1 MARYDTYLA
10 GDDRVLE
17 DLDSGF
23 VGLNNRLRPDQLKPG
38 ILADSQ
44 NGRMELNGQWSTRKG
59 ISNKLAPLV
68 SGASA
73 LTLPFFN
80 IGTSLGDTDG
90 ITAAHGACGTS
101 VIDSV
106 RRLQVTLEVD
116 GQTSTDFAVTG
127 ATEPDSV
134 ADFTNTLSTLSLSF
148 TNGIHSCRVASIAT
162 ATISNTSSASRDGS
176 TTTVKVQYDGV
187 NLTSTHGLTSGANV
201 TIANASYSGTGGA
214 AAVNTTHTIT
224 AISTTGST
232 SNDTLSF
239 VVQGLDDA
247 VSGTGVTA
255 TFNNTITLTITDY
268 VCGNDTFSSGSV
280 VVKNPALADTAVNEV
295 YGSCIF
301 SDPNASSESYIILA
315 ANTKA
320 VAVKISDPNTTF
332 DLGYTGSETVSSP
345 VEMIQAFNK
354 VYIFREGDAALFVDL
369 STNNITGSPTM
380 QLVDEGDFTQPV
392 TLTATVCDIDN
403 NECTITSNTHGLK
416 VGDVIICTKQGDSTL
431 IFDAFSVISGF
442 FTNIAR
448 PPTTYTITSVPSTTQ
463 FKFNV
468 GNSVADIA
476 DGSISTYP
484 QFISEVSSSLG
495 YIHMPAPKYGVVHQR
510 RLAVPYRFDTSGSTT
525 VTDRKIFDE
534 VILSKILDT
543 DTYDKRFGQFRFNA
557 GMADFNVGMLSFSDD
572 KLIVF
577 NRNSI
582 HQVTGEGKV
591 ETLSNQLLTDEVG
604 LIARNTISQIGNQIL
619 FLSDNGVYGLTF
631 VDRYNLRGTELPL
644 SESIQE
650 TINRINKAAAEKSV
664 AVYFDNRYYIAV
676 PTDGS
681 PVNNTLLIYNFLN
694 KSWESIDSV
703 DNSNLTGSDF
713 EFTNLLVTGSGLDK
727 GVYVVNTDGGIH
739 KLETEADGID
749 RVITQIGSTTEEESR
764 IKGSATTR
772 MFTLNSIDRK
782 KWNNFELHLESS
794 PDNSSDVSITGI
806 AENPDSEP
814 DIDLLTA
821 SDYLGEDI
829 PAGED
834 VSIRARIG
842 NNRAY
847 GFQMK
852 IDSTLGLPS
861 FRAIKVA
868 GVETFRSTSS
878 VQ

>member
-59 ISNKLAPLV
+59 ISNKLAPLA

-90 ITAAHGACGTS
+90 ITAAHGACGTQEITES
-101 VIDSV
+101 DGTTV
-106 RRLQVTLEVD
+106 RRLIITLAGMTESDVTAITVNTATGDEGKADV
-116 GQTSTDFAVTG
+116 TSTLTG
-127 ATEPDSV
+127 IAPT
-134 ADFTNTLSTLSLSF
+134 F
-148 TNGIHSCRVASIAT
+148 TNGIHSIRAIAKP
-162 ATISNTSSASRDGS
+162 S
-176 TTTVKVQYDGV
+176 
-187 NLTSTHGLTSGANV
+187 
-201 TIANASYSGTGGA
+201 
-214 AAVNTTHTIT
+214 
-224 AISTTGST
+224 ST
-232 SNDTLSF
+232 SITFAVIDYTIND
-239 VVQGLDDA
+239 V
-247 VSGTGVTA
+247 
-255 TFNNTITLTITDY
+255 
-268 VCGNDTFSSGSV
+268 TFSGGSAII
-280 VVKNPALADTAVNEV
+280 KNPALADTAVNEV

-315 ANTKA
+315 ANNKA
-320 VAVKISDPNTTF
+320 VAVKISDTSTTF
-332 DLGYTGSETVSSP
+332 DLAYTGSETVSSP

-380 QLVDEGDFTQPV
+380 TLVEEGAFTQPV
-392 TLTATVCDIDN
+392 TLVATVCDIDN

-416 VGDVIICTKQGDSTL
+416 VGDVIFCTKQGDSTL
-431 IFDAFSVISGF
+431 ITNQFTQISNLDSFSTVAEG
-442 FTNIAR
+442 
-448 PPTTYTITSVPSTTQ
+448 YTVSEVPSTTQ

-468 GNSVADIA
+468 ANSIADIA
-476 DGSISTYP
+476 DSSISNYP
-484 QFISEVSSSLG
+484 AFIREVSSSLG
-495 YIHMPAPKYGVVHQR
+495 FTHMPAPKYGVYHQR
-510 RLAVPYRFDTSGSTT
+510 RLAVPYRFDLSSTTT

-582 HQVTGEGKV
+582 HQVTGQGKV

-604 LIARNTISQIGNQIL
+604 LVAKNTIAQVGNQIL

-631 VDRYNLRGTELPL
+631 IDRYNLRGTELPL

-681 PVNNTLLIYNFLN
+681 SFNNTLIIYNFLN

-713 EFTNLLVTGSGLDK
+713 EFTNLLVAGSGLNK
-727 GVYVVNTDGGIH
+727 GVYVINTDGGIH

-749 RVITQIGSTTEEESR
+749 RVITQIGSTSQEESR
-764 IKGSATTR
+764 VKGSATTR

-794 PDNSSDVSITGI
+794 ADNASNASFTGI

-814 DIDLLTA
+814 NIDLLTA
-821 SDYLGEDI
+821 NDYLGENI

-852 IDSTLGLPS
+852 IDSTLGLPI

>member
-68 SGASA
+68 TGTSA

-80 IGTSLGDTDG
+80 IGTTLGDTDG
-90 ITAAHGACGTS
+90 ITAAHGACGTQEITES
-101 VIDSV
+101 DGTTV
-106 RRLQVTLEVD
+106 RRLIITLAGMTESDVTAITVNTATGDEGKADV
-116 GQTSTDFAVTG
+116 TSTLTG
-127 ATEPDSV
+127 IAPT
-134 ADFTNTLSTLSLSF
+134 F
-148 TNGIHSCRVASIAT
+148 TNGIHSIRAIAKP
-162 ATISNTSSASRDGS
+162 S
-176 TTTVKVQYDGV
+176 
-187 NLTSTHGLTSGANV
+187 
-201 TIANASYSGTGGA
+201 
-214 AAVNTTHTIT
+214 
-224 AISTTGST
+224 ST
-232 SNDTLSF
+232 SITFAVIDYTIND
-239 VVQGLDDA
+239 V
-247 VSGTGVTA
+247 
-255 TFNNTITLTITDY
+255 
-268 VCGNDTFSSGSV
+268 TFSGGSAII
-280 VVKNPALADTAVNEV
+280 KNPALADTAVNEV

-315 ANTKA
+315 ANNKA
-320 VAVKISDPNTTF
+320 VAVKISDTSTTF
-332 DLGYTGSETVSSP
+332 DLAYTGSETVSSP

-380 QLVDEGDFTQPV
+380 TLVEEGAFTLPSAQLTTAFEITKGEAKGTKTGHGYVSGDVIQVKIVGDSGLTLNDTFTVSRISSDDFFFFP
-392 TLTATVCDIDN
+392 N
-403 NECTITSNTHGLK
+403 NAPDLSSITSNEPTFIKELP
-416 VGDVIICTKQGDSTL
+416 SEL
-431 IFDAFSVISGF
+431 GF
-442 FTNIAR
+442 T
-448 PPTTYTITSVPSTTQ
+448 
-463 FKFNV
+463 
-468 GNSVADIA
+468 
-476 DGSISTYP
+476 
-484 QFISEVSSSLG
+484 
-495 YIHMPAPKYGVVHQR
+495 HMPAPKYGVVHQR
-510 RLAVPYRFDTSGSTT
+510 RLAVPYRFELSSTDT

-534 VILSKILDT
+534 VILSRILDT
-543 DTYDKRFGQFRFNA
+543 DTYDQRFGQFRFNA

-582 HQVTGEGKV
+582 HQVTGQGEV

-604 LIARNTISQIGNQIL
+604 LIAKNTIAQVGNQIL

-631 VDRYNLRGTELPL
+631 IDRYNLRGTELPL

-739 KLETEADGID
+739 KLETETDGID
-749 RVITQIGSTTEEESR
+749 RVITQIGSTTEETSSV
-764 IKGSATTR
+764 KGSATTR

-782 KWNNFELHLESS
+782 KWNNFELHLESGA
-794 PDNSSDVSITGI
+794 DNVSNVSITGI
-806 AENPDSEP
+806 AENPDSDP

-821 SDYLGEDI
+821 SDYLGNNI
-829 PAGED
+829 PK
-834 VSIRARIG
+834 ARI
-842 NNRAY
+842 Y
-847 GFQMK
+847 PYE
-852 IDSTLGLPS
+852 L
-861 FRAIKVA
+861 
-868 GVETFRSTSS
+868 E
-878 VQ
+878 

>member
-17 DLDSGF
+17 DLDTGF

-68 SGASA
+68 SGAA
-73 LTLPFFN
+73 APTLPVFLINDSTGFTSNSLDSASIFKFN
-80 IGTSLGDTDG
+80 ATSYSRSDETLTINFNSHTLIDGDVISISGLSVSSGTNPN
-90 ITAAHGACGTS
+90 GT
-101 VIDSV
+101 
-106 RRLQVTLEVD
+106 RTVTNATTNSFDIVVTGLSAD
-116 GQTSTDFAVTG
+116 PTSTLAVDTQRLY
-127 ATEPDSV
+127 V
-134 ADFTNTLSTLSLSF
+134 
-148 TNGIHSCRVASIAT
+148 VIA
-162 ATISNTSSASRDGS
+162 
-176 TTTVKVQYDGV
+176 Q
-187 NLTSTHGLTSGANV
+187 NLTSTLTLGMSGV
-201 TIANASYSGTGGA
+201 VFIDTASIGGVA
-214 AAVNTTHTIT
+214 MLASNHSVRIT
-224 AISTTGST
+224 AIDSSSATFRV
-232 SNDTLSF
+232 NDVTYT
-239 VVQGLDDA
+239 
-247 VSGTGVTA
+247 SGTP
-255 TFNNTITLTITDY
+255 
-268 VCGNDTFSSGSV
+268 SGTVDIDSV
-280 VVKNPALADTAVNEV
+280 KLSDTAVNEV

-320 VAVKISDPNTTF
+320 VAVKISDPSTTF
-332 DLGYTGSETVSSP
+332 DLAYTGSETVSAP

-380 QLVDEGDFTQPV
+380 TLVEEGAFSLPSAQLT
-392 TLTATVCDIDN
+392 TAF
-403 NECTITSNTHGLK
+403 EITKGEAKGTKSGHGY
-416 VGDVIICTKQGDSTL
+416 VAGDVIQVKI
-431 IFDAFSVISGF
+431 
-442 FTNIAR
+442 
-448 PPTTYTITSVPSTTQ
+448 
-463 FKFNV
+463 V
-468 GNSVADIA
+468 GNSGLTLNDTFTVSRIDGNDFFFFPINAIDIA
-476 DGSISTYP
+476 NTDVATKP
-484 QFISEVSSSLG
+484 TFLKELPSELG
-495 YIHMPAPKYGVVHQR
+495 FTHMPAPKYGVIHQR
-510 RLAVPYRFDTSGSTT
+510 RLAVPYRFDLSSTTT

-534 VILSKILDT
+534 VILSRILDT
-543 DTYDKRFGQFRFNA
+543 DTYDQRFGQFRFNA

-582 HQVTGEGKV
+582 HQVTGQGEV

-604 LIARNTISQIGNQIL
+604 LIAKNTIAQVGNQIL

-631 VDRYNLRGTELPL
+631 IDRYNLRGTELPL

-650 TINRINKAAAEKSV
+650 TINRINKAVADKSV

-703 DNSNLTGSDF
+703 DNSNLSGSDF

-749 RVITQIGSTTEEESR
+749 RVITQIGSTSEEVSR
-764 IKGSATTR
+764 VKGSATTR

-794 PDNSSDVSITGI
+794 ADNVSNVSITGI

-821 SDYLGEDI
+821 SDYLGDNI

-834 VSIRARIG
+834 VSVRARIG
-842 NNRAY
+842 NKRAY

-852 IDSTLGLPS
+852 LENTLGLPS

>member
-59 ISNKLAPLV
+59 ISNKLAPLA

-90 ITAAHGACGTS
+90 ITAAHGACGTQEITES
-101 VIDSV
+101 DGTTV
-106 RRLQVTLEVD
+106 RRLIITLAGMTESDVTAITVNTATGDEGKADV
-116 GQTSTDFAVTG
+116 TSTLTG
-127 ATEPDSV
+127 IAPT
-134 ADFTNTLSTLSLSF
+134 FTD
-148 TNGIHSCRVASIAT
+148 GIHSIRAIAKP
-162 ATISNTSSASRDGS
+162 S
-176 TTTVKVQYDGV
+176 
-187 NLTSTHGLTSGANV
+187 
-201 TIANASYSGTGGA
+201 
-214 AAVNTTHTIT
+214 
-224 AISTTGST
+224 ST
-232 SNDTLSF
+232 SITFAVIDYTIND
-239 VVQGLDDA
+239 V
-247 VSGTGVTA
+247 
-255 TFNNTITLTITDY
+255 
-268 VCGNDTFSSGSV
+268 TFSGGSAII
-280 VVKNPALADTAVNEV
+280 KNPALADTAVNEV

-315 ANTKA
+315 ANNKA
-320 VAVKISDPNTTF
+320 VAVKISDTNTTF
-332 DLGYTGSETVSSP
+332 DLAYTGSETVSSP

-380 QLVDEGDFTQPV
+380 TLVEEGAFTQPV
-392 TLTATVCDIDN
+392 TLVATVCDIVN

-416 VGDVIICTKQGDSTL
+416 VGDVIFCTKQGDSTL
-431 IFDAFSVISGF
+431 ITNQFTQISNLNSFSTVAEG
-442 FTNIAR
+442 
-448 PPTTYTITSVPSTTQ
+448 YTVSEVPSTTQ

-468 GNSVADIA
+468 ANSVADIA
-476 DGSISTYP
+476 DAAISAYP
-484 QFISEVSSSLG
+484 EFIREVSSSLG
-495 YIHMPAPKYGVVHQR
+495 FTHMPAPKYGVYHQR
-510 RLAVPYRFDTSGSTT
+510 RLAVPYRFELSSTDT

-582 HQVTGEGKV
+582 HQVTGQGKV

-604 LIARNTISQIGNQIL
+604 LVAKNTVAQVGNQIL

-631 VDRYNLRGTELPL
+631 IDRYNLRGTELPL

-681 PVNNTLLIYNFLN
+681 PVNNTLLVYNFLN

-713 EFTNLLVTGSGLDK
+713 EFTNLLVTGSGLNK

-749 RVITQIGSTTEEESR
+749 RVITQIGSTTEEISR
-764 IKGSATTR
+764 VKGSATTR

-794 PDNSSDVSITGI
+794 TDNASDVSITGI

-821 SDYLGEDI
+821 NDYLGENI

>member
-68 SGASA
+68 TGTSA

-80 IGTSLGDTDG
+80 IGTTLGDTDG
-90 ITAAHGACGTS
+90 ITAAHGACGTQEITES
-101 VIDSV
+101 DGTTV
-106 RRLQVTLEVD
+106 RRLIITLAGMTESDVTAITVNTATGDEGKADV
-116 GQTSTDFAVTG
+116 TSTLTG
-127 ATEPDSV
+127 IAPT
-134 ADFTNTLSTLSLSF
+134 F
-148 TNGIHSCRVASIAT
+148 TNGIHSIRAIAKP
-162 ATISNTSSASRDGS
+162 S
-176 TTTVKVQYDGV
+176 
-187 NLTSTHGLTSGANV
+187 
-201 TIANASYSGTGGA
+201 
-214 AAVNTTHTIT
+214 
-224 AISTTGST
+224 ST
-232 SNDTLSF
+232 SITFAVIDYTIND
-239 VVQGLDDA
+239 V
-247 VSGTGVTA
+247 
-255 TFNNTITLTITDY
+255 
-268 VCGNDTFSSGSV
+268 TFSGGSAII
-280 VVKNPALADTAVNEV
+280 KNPALADTAVNEV

-315 ANTKA
+315 ANNKA
-320 VAVKISDPNTTF
+320 VAVKISDTSTTF
-332 DLGYTGSETVSSP
+332 DLAYTGSETVSSP

-380 QLVDEGDFTQPV
+380 TLVEEGAFTLPSAQLTTAFEITKGEAKGTKTGHGYVSGDVIQVKIVGDSGLTLNDTFTVSRISSDDFFFFP
-392 TLTATVCDIDN
+392 N
-403 NECTITSNTHGLK
+403 NAPDLSSITSNEPTFIKELP
-416 VGDVIICTKQGDSTL
+416 SEL
-431 IFDAFSVISGF
+431 GF
-442 FTNIAR
+442 T
-448 PPTTYTITSVPSTTQ
+448 
-463 FKFNV
+463 
-468 GNSVADIA
+468 
-476 DGSISTYP
+476 
-484 QFISEVSSSLG
+484 
-495 YIHMPAPKYGVVHQR
+495 HMPAPKYGVVHQR
-510 RLAVPYRFDTSGSTT
+510 RLAVPYRFELSSTDT

-534 VILSKILDT
+534 VILSRILDT
-543 DTYDKRFGQFRFNA
+543 DTYDQRFGQFRFNA

-582 HQVTGEGKV
+582 HQVTGQGEV

-604 LIARNTISQIGNQIL
+604 LIAKNTIAQVGNQIL

-631 VDRYNLRGTELPL
+631 IDRYNLRGTELPL

-739 KLETEADGID
+739 KLETETDGID
-749 RVITQIGSTTEEESR
+749 RVITQIGSTTEETSSV
-764 IKGSATTR
+764 KGSATTR

-782 KWNNFELHLESS
+782 KWNNFELHLESGA
-794 PDNSSDVSITGI
+794 DNVSNVSITGI
-806 AENPDSEP
+806 AENPDSDP

-821 SDYLGEDI
+821 SDYLGNNI
-829 PAGED
+829 PKGED

-852 IDSTLGLPS
+852 IDSTLGIPS

>member
-17 DLDSGF
+17 DLDTGF

-59 ISNKLAPLV
+59 ISNVLAPLV
-68 SGASA
+68 SGAA
-73 LTLPFFN
+73 APTLPVFLINDSTGFTSNSLDSASIFKFN
-80 IGTSLGDTDG
+80 ATSYSRSDETLTINFNSHTLIDGDVISISGLSVSSGTNPN
-90 ITAAHGACGTS
+90 GT
-101 VIDSV
+101 
-106 RRLQVTLEVD
+106 RTVTNATTNSFDIVVTGLSAD
-116 GQTSTDFAVTG
+116 PTSTLAVDTQRLY
-127 ATEPDSV
+127 V
-134 ADFTNTLSTLSLSF
+134 
-148 TNGIHSCRVASIAT
+148 VIA
-162 ATISNTSSASRDGS
+162 
-176 TTTVKVQYDGV
+176 Q
-187 NLTSTHGLTSGANV
+187 NLTSTLTLGMSGV
-201 TIANASYSGTGGA
+201 VFIDTASIGGVA
-214 AAVNTTHTIT
+214 MLASNHSVRIT
-224 AISTTGST
+224 AIDSSSATFRV
-232 SNDTLSF
+232 NDVTYT
-239 VVQGLDDA
+239 
-247 VSGTGVTA
+247 SGTP
-255 TFNNTITLTITDY
+255 
-268 VCGNDTFSSGSV
+268 SGTVDIDSV
-280 VVKNPALADTAVNEV
+280 KLSDTAVNEV

-320 VAVKISDPNTTF
+320 VAVKISDPSTTF
-332 DLGYTGSETVSSP
+332 DLAYTGSETVSAP

-380 QLVDEGDFTQPV
+380 TLVEEGAFSLPSAQLTTAFEITNGEAKGTKSSHGYVAGDVIQVKIVGDSGLTVNDTFTVSRIDGDDFFFFPNNAPD
-392 TLTATVCDIDN
+392 LTS
-403 NECTITSNTHGLK
+403 ITSNEPTFIKELP
-416 VGDVIICTKQGDSTL
+416 SEL
-431 IFDAFSVISGF
+431 GF
-442 FTNIAR
+442 T
-448 PPTTYTITSVPSTTQ
+448 
-463 FKFNV
+463 
-468 GNSVADIA
+468 
-476 DGSISTYP
+476 
-484 QFISEVSSSLG
+484 
-495 YIHMPAPKYGVVHQR
+495 HMPAPKYGVVHQR
-510 RLAVPYRFDTSGSTT
+510 RLAVPYRFDLSSSTT

-534 VILSKILDT
+534 VILSRILDT
-543 DTYDKRFGQFRFNA
+543 DTYDQRFGQFRFNA

-582 HQVTGEGKV
+582 HQVTGQGKV
-591 ETLSNQLLTDEVG
+591 PTLSNQLLTDEVG
-604 LIARNTISQIGNQIL
+604 LIARNTIAQVGNQIL

-631 VDRYNLRGTELPL
+631 IDRYNLRGTELPL

-650 TINRINKAAAEKSV
+650 TINRINKATADKSV

-703 DNSNLTGSDF
+703 DNSNLSGSDF

-749 RVITQIGSTTEEESR
+749 RVITQIGSTSEEVSR
-764 IKGSATTR
+764 VKGSATTR

-794 PDNSSDVSITGI
+794 ADNVSNVSITGI

-821 SDYLGEDI
+821 SDYLGDNI

-834 VSIRARIG
+834 VSVRARIG
-842 NNRAY
+842 NKRAY

-852 IDSTLGLPS
+852 LENTLGLPS

>member
-59 ISNKLAPLV
+59 ISNVLAPLV
-68 SGASA
+68 TGAA
-73 LTLPFFN
+73 APTLPVFLINDSTGFTSNSLDSASIFKFN
-80 IGTSLGDTDG
+80 ATSYSRSDETLTINFNSHTLIDGDVISISGLSVSSGTNPN
-90 ITAAHGACGTS
+90 GT
-101 VIDSV
+101 
-106 RRLQVTLEVD
+106 RTVTNATTNSFDIV
-116 GQTSTDFAVTG
+116 VTG
-127 ATEPDSV
+127 LS
-134 ADFTNTLSTLSLSF
+134 ADPTGTLAVDTQRLYVV
-148 TNGIHSCRVASIAT
+148 IP
-162 ATISNTSSASRDGS
+162 
-176 TTTVKVQYDGV
+176 Q
-187 NLTSTHGLTSGANV
+187 NLTSTLTLGMSGV
-201 TIANASYSGTGGA
+201 VFIDTASIGGVA
-214 AAVNTTHTIT
+214 MLASNHSVRIT
-224 AISTTGST
+224 AIDSSSATFRV
-232 SNDTLSF
+232 NDVTYT
-239 VVQGLDDA
+239 
-247 VSGTGVTA
+247 SGTP
-255 TFNNTITLTITDY
+255 
-268 VCGNDTFSSGSV
+268 SGTVDIDSV
-280 VVKNPALADTAVNEV
+280 KLSDTAVNEV

-332 DLGYTGSETVSSP
+332 DLAYTGSETVSSP

-369 STNNITGSPTM
+369 STNNITSSPTM
-380 QLVDEGDFTQPV
+380 QLVDEGDFTQPA
-392 TLTATVCDIDN
+392 TLTATACDIVN
-403 NECTITSNTHGLK
+403 NECSITSNTHGLK

-442 FTNIAR
+442 FKSPQNGR
-448 PPTTYTITSVPSTTQ
+448 PPVTYTITSVPSDTQ

-468 GNSVADIA
+468 GNSVADI
-476 DGSISTYP
+476 DNGDITIKP

-510 RLAVPYRFDTSGSTT
+510 RLAVPYRFDTSGTTT

-582 HQVTGEGKV
+582 HQVTGQGKV

-604 LIARNTISQIGNQIL
+604 LIARNTIAQVGNQIL

-631 VDRYNLRGTELPL
+631 IDRYNLRGTELPL

-703 DNSNLTGSDF
+703 DNSNLSGSDF

-749 RVITQIGSTTEEESR
+749 RVITQIGSTTEETSR
-764 IKGSATTR
+764 VKGSATTR

-782 KWNNFELHLESS
+782 KWNNFELHLESGA
-794 PDNSSDVSITGI
+794 DNVSDVSITGI
-806 AENPDSEP
+806 AENPDSDP

-821 SDYLGEDI
+821 SNYLGNNI
-829 PAGED
+829 PKGED

-842 NNRAY
+842 NKRAY

-852 IDSTLGLPS
+852 LENTLGLPS

>member
-59 ISNKLAPLV
+59 ISNKLAPLA

-90 ITAAHGACGTS
+90 ITAAHGACGTQEITES
-101 VIDSV
+101 DGTTV
-106 RRLQVTLEVD
+106 RRLIITLAGITASDVTAITVNTATGDEGKADV
-116 GQTSTDFAVTG
+116 TSTLTG
-127 ATEPDSV
+127 IAPT
-134 ADFTNTLSTLSLSF
+134 F
-148 TNGIHSCRVASIAT
+148 TNGIHSIRAIAKP
-162 ATISNTSSASRDGS
+162 S
-176 TTTVKVQYDGV
+176 
-187 NLTSTHGLTSGANV
+187 
-201 TIANASYSGTGGA
+201 
-214 AAVNTTHTIT
+214 
-224 AISTTGST
+224 ST
-232 SNDTLSF
+232 SITFAVIDYTIND
-239 VVQGLDDA
+239 V
-247 VSGTGVTA
+247 
-255 TFNNTITLTITDY
+255 
-268 VCGNDTFSSGSV
+268 TFSGGSAII
-280 VVKNPALADTAVNEV
+280 KNPALADTAVNEV

-315 ANTKA
+315 SNTKA
-320 VAVKISDPNTTF
+320 VAVKISDTSTTF
-332 DLGYTGSETVSSP
+332 DLAYPGVETVSSP

-369 STNNITGSPTM
+369 STNNITGSPAM
-380 QLVDEGDFTQPV
+380 AAVEEGAFSLPSAQLTTAFEITNGEAKATKASHGYVSGDVIQVKIVGDSGLTLNDTFTV
-392 TLTATVCDIDN
+392 SRIDSNDFFFFPN
-403 NECTITSNTHGLK
+403 NAPDLSSITSNEPTFIKELP
-416 VGDVIICTKQGDSTL
+416 SEL
-431 IFDAFSVISGF
+431 GF
-442 FTNIAR
+442 T
-448 PPTTYTITSVPSTTQ
+448 
-463 FKFNV
+463 
-468 GNSVADIA
+468 
-476 DGSISTYP
+476 
-484 QFISEVSSSLG
+484 
-495 YIHMPAPKYGVVHQR
+495 HMPAPKYGVVHQR
-510 RLAVPYRFDTSGSTT
+510 RLAVPYRFDLSSSTT

-534 VILSKILDT
+534 VILSRILDT
-543 DTYDKRFGQFRFNA
+543 DTYDQRFGQFRFNA

-582 HQVTGEGKV
+582 HQVTGQGEV
-591 ETLSNQLLTDEVG
+591 QTLSNQLLTDEVG
-604 LIARNTISQIGNQIL
+604 LIAKNTVAQVGNQIL

-631 VDRYNLRGTELPL
+631 IDRYNLRGTELPL

-664 AVYFDNRYYIAV
+664 AVYFDNRYYIAI

-681 PVNNTLLIYNFLN
+681 PVNNTLLVYNFLN

-703 DNSNLTGSDF
+703 DNSNLTGSNF

-739 KLETEADGID
+739 KLETEADGFD
-749 RVITQIGSTTEEESR
+749 RVITQIGSTTEEISR
-764 IKGSATTR
+764 VKGSATTR

-794 PDNSSDVSITGI
+794 ADNSSDVSITGI

-852 IDSTLGLPS
+852 IENTLGLPI
-861 FRAIKVA
+861 FRAVKVA